1 MGPSKKKKRGFLDG
15 CAAGIVK
22 LTTTM
27 PLDTIK
33 VQMQLRKATD
43 PDYGTMASSARA
55 IVRGHGMA
63 GLYTGLSASLVNQG
77 GKTGIQFA
85 AYQFWREQLAAAA
98 DFDQSS
104 LAFAAGALAGLTEA
118 FCWTTPIERIKTLRQ
133 AELNA
138 ASPARADG
146 AAIVRVFVVHGRI
159 VANEFPLGLWRGTA
173 PTMMRQASGLAVRFL
188 TYDFAKERLERA
200 SGASAPWH
208 SVAAGAFSGAAS
220 AVVNHPVDVIKSRMQ
235 AEASKLG
242 EQRPSS
248 VAYTANLL
256 RTGGPA
262 VFAHGLAP
270 RVLKIMSGQA
280 IVFGVYENIRS
291 LLSPP

>member
-85 AYQFWREQLAAAA
+85 AYQFWP
-98 DFDQSS
+98 F
-104 LAFAAGALAGLTEA
+104 
-118 FCWTTPIERIKTLRQ
+118 
-133 AELNA
+133 
-138 ASPARADG
+138 
-146 AAIVRVFVVHGRI
+146 
-159 VANEFPLGLWRGTA
+159 
-173 PTMMRQASGLAVRFL
+173 
-188 TYDFAKERLERA
+188 
-200 SGASAPWH
+200 
-208 SVAAGAFSGAAS
+208 
-220 AVVNHPVDVIKSRMQ
+220 
-235 AEASKLG
+235 
-242 EQRPSS
+242 
-248 VAYTANLL
+248 ANLVSFAL
-256 RTGGPA
+256 VPVQLIIA
-262 VFAHGLAP
+262 VIFPEEEGDQEEEA
-270 RVLKIMSGQA
+270 QA
-280 IVFGVYENIRS
+280 
-291 LLSPP
+291 